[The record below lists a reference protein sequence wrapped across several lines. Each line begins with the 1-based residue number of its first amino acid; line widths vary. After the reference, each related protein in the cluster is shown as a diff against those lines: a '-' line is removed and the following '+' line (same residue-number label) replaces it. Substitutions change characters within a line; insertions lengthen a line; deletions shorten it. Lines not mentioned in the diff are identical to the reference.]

1 MDAIHPIISTLVIS
15 IIFAFAFGF
24 IASYAKLPAIV
35 GYIFAGIFLSPNT
48 PGLIADVEITKQLAE
63 IGIILLLFD
72 VGLHLTIDDLL
83 RVKKIAI
90 IGALT
95 QMGITAILSLWLIHF
110 LGFELIEA
118 IIFGLSIAVASTIF
132 LIKQFDQYHLKS
144 SETAK
149 IAFGWLV
156 FEDIVMI
163 FILVLLPVLVEIN
176 QKNLSIDLKEILQI
190 LFEVM
195 LKIVLF
201 IIAMITIAKKI
212 LPIFMMEIYK
222 QRSMELISLAVLAV
236 ATGFA
241 FIAHIFFNA
250 SFALGAFLAG
260 FVLNKSLIGRK
271 IVKKTIPLRDIFS
284 VLFFISVGL
293 LFDPKIIFNQPLLI
307 LIALF
312 LIVVVKFLIS
322 FAIMRFFNKNI
333 QESILLSV
341 GLAQI
346 GEFSF
351 VLIALGNKMN
361 VLSQDLYDVI
371 ICSAI
376 ICIII
381 NTFLFR
387 IIKK

>member
-1 MDAIHPIISTLVIS
+1 
-15 IIFAFAFGF
+15 
-24 IASYAKLPAIV
+24 
-35 GYIFAGIFLSPNT
+35 
-48 PGLIADVEITKQLAE
+48 
-63 IGIILLLFD
+63 
-72 VGLHLTIDDLL
+72 
-83 RVKKIAI
+83 
-90 IGALT
+90 
-95 QMGITAILSLWLIHF
+95 
-110 LGFELIEA
+110 
-118 IIFGLSIAVASTIF
+118 
-132 LIKQFDQYHLKS
+132 
-144 SETAK
+144 
-149 IAFGWLV
+149 
-156 FEDIVMI
+156 
-163 FILVLLPVLVEIN
+163 
-176 QKNLSIDLKEILQI
+176 
-190 LFEVM
+190 
-195 LKIVLF
+195 
-201 IIAMITIAKKI
+201 MITIAKKI